1 MHIETVLTQL
11 RSMRLSM
18 MAQSLEQRMTKNEQQ
33 GLAPEEFFAL
43 LVSDE
48 YEARQERKF
57 SRMIGRANF
66 KPEQACIENIDFNPA
81 RGFQKKDILQF
92 TTPAWINQATNIAL
106 VGPTGT
112 GKTYVAEA
120 VGLQACKMGYPT
132 RKIRYKMLFEELGN
146 ARATGQILKY
156 LKQIQQ
162 TRVLILD
169 DFLMTKANEEEIAYL
184 LEMIEER
191 AQIGPIIVTTQ
202 YPIPKWHQMMPNP
215 TTADAICDRL
225 VHSSIV
231 INFSSK
237 GDSYRKKQPNQ
248 KPGGNIPPESAS
260 ENNKKSQSK

>member
-11 RSMRLSM
+11 RSLRLSM
-18 MAQSLEQRMTKNEQQ
+18 MAQSLEQRMAKNEQQ

-48 YEARQERKF
+48 YEARQERKL

-66 KPEQACIENIDFNPA
+66 KPEQACMENIDFNPA

-92 TTPAWINQATNIAL
+92 TTPAWINHAHNIAL
-106 VGPTGT
+106 IGPTGV
-112 GKTYVAEA
+112 GKTFIAEA
-120 VGLQACKMGYPT
+120 IGLQACKMGYPT
-132 RKIRYKMLFEELGN
+132 RKIRYKMLFEEIGN

-156 LKQIQQ
+156 LKQLQQ

-169 DFLMTKANEEEIAYL
+169 DFLMSKANEEEVAYL

-202 YPIPKWHQMMPNP
+202 YPIAKWHQIMPNP

-225 VHSSIV
+225 AHSSIV
-231 INFSSK
+231 INFNPK
-237 GDSYRKKQPNQ
+237 GDSYRKKFFAQ
-248 KPGGNIPPESAS
+248 KSGEHLSPEPH
-260 ENNKKSQSK
+260 

>member
-1 MHIETVLTQL
+1 MHIESVLTQL
-11 RSMRLSM
+11 HSMRLSM
-18 MAQSLEQRMTKNEQQ
+18 MAQSLEQRMAKNDQQ

-66 KPEQACIENIDFNPA
+66 KPEQACIENIDFNPN

-92 TTPAWINQATNIAL
+92 TTSTWIHHAL
-106 VGPTGT
+106 NVALIGPTGA
-112 GKTYVAEA
+112 GKTYLAEA
-120 VGLQACKMGYPT
+120 IGLQACKMGYPT
-132 RKIRYKMLFEELGN
+132 RKVRYKMLFEELGN

-156 LKQIQQ
+156 LKQLQQ

-169 DFLMTKANEEEIAYL
+169 DFLMAKANEEEISYL

-202 YPIPKWHQMMPNP
+202 YPIAKWHQLMPNP

-225 VHSSIV
+225 AHTSIV
-231 INFSSK
+231 INFNPK
-237 GDSYRKKQPNQ
+237 ADSYRKKRAT
-248 KPGGNIPPESAS
+248 PGTGGTHSN
-260 ENNKKSQSK
+260 